1 MLLFFSFFFI
11 IIIRENLIIMPN
23 QKIYCDWVHWL
34 PQENR
39 WPIKTSFFD
48 VTQRI
53 PEILVPVPV
62 NKSLMKQVYR
72 FCDESIV
79 ES

>member
-1 MLLFFSFFFI
+1 MLLFFSFFI

-53 PEILVPVPV
+53 PEILVPAPV

-72 FCDESIV
+72 FSDESIV

>member
-11 IIIRENLIIMPN
+11 IIRENLIIMAK

-53 PEILVPVPV
+53 PEILVPAPV

-72 FCDESIV
+72 FSDESIV

>member
-11 IIIRENLIIMPN
+11 IIRENLTIMPN

-53 PEILVPVPV
+53 SEILVPAPV
-62 NKSLMKQVYR
+62 DKSLMKQVYR
-72 FCDESIV
+72 FSDESIV